1 MVKWP
6 MAQETIIRCDLD
18 FEAEGKQVG
27 YLGVPKST
35 NDSAYGTVTIP
46 ITVIKHSDGPTMSF
60 TGGVHGDE
68 YEGPVALMKLA
79 RMLRP
84 EEIRGRVIII
94 PCLNIPAVLAGLRC
108 SPIDGLNLNRVFPGR
123 HDGSLTET
131 IAHYITSELVPLS
144 DVHLDLHS
152 GGTTLEYLPTIF
164 VDRLENQAA
173 EKRKFEA
180 AMAFGAEI
188 TVLFDD
194 YPDTGRFLTSA
205 FMQAGVQSFSVEL
218 GGAAKV
224 SPTIVNLAE
233 HGVRNLLKH
242 YGILSGDP
250 VSPEDQGRSP
260 TRLANVKNARCYVI
274 APDDGIYE
282 PFIDLGDSI
291 SRDQVIG
298 QVHYPQHHDRKPLA
312 VKAPESG
319 FLLCKRPLGN
329 VHRGDNIAIIAQP
342 AGDAG

>member
-1 MVKWP
+1 MSEK
-6 MAQETIIRCDLD
+6 TIIRCDLD

-46 ITVIKHSDGPTMSF
+46 ITVIKNLDGPTLSF

-79 RMLRP
+79 RTLQP

-123 HDGSLTET
+123 HDGSVTET
-131 IAHYITSELVPLS
+131 IAHYIASELVPLS
-144 DVHLDLHS
+144 DVHMDLHS
-152 GGTTLEYLPTIF
+152 GGTTLEYIPTIF
-164 VDRLENQAA
+164 ADGSEDQEM
-173 EKRKFEA
+173 EKRNFEA
-180 AMAFGAEI
+180 AMAFGAEV

-194 YPDTGRFLTSA
+194 YPDTNRFLTSA

-224 SPTIVNLAE
+224 SPAIVNLAE
-233 HGVRNLLKH
+233 HGVRNMLKY
-242 YGILSGDP
+242 YGILPEDP

-260 TRLANVKNARCYVI
+260 TRLAKVKNTDCYVI

-282 PFIDLGDSI
+282 PFVDLGDRI
-291 SRDQVIG
+291 SENQVIG
-298 QVHYPQHHDRKPLA
+298 QVHYPQHHDRKPLK
-312 VKAPESG
+312 VNAPESG
-319 FLLCKRPLGN
+319 FLLCKRPLGKI
-329 VHRGDNIAIIAQP
+329 HRGDNIAIIAQSV
-342 AGDAG
+342 GDSG